1 MTTES
6 MDESAGKPEFD
17 PTTITRPDP
26 ALLRYYI
33 FASLLTGPVSPIVL
47 LPLWFRYYT
56 LQYKFDDSGV
66 SMRWGILFRK
76 EVYLTY
82 RRLQDIHL
90 TRNVLQRWM
99 GLAKISLQT
108 ASGSSQAEMV
118 VEGILQAEEL
128 RDYLYSQMRGA
139 KNPGSQEEVSKET
152 LVSADGQKID
162 TTAADADRVTVALT
176 EIRDA
181 MQTLVDQNRGG
192 QS

>member
-1 MTTES
+1 MATKST
-6 MDESAGKPEFD
+6 DESANPDFD
-17 PTTITRPDP
+17 PTSITRPDP
-26 ALLRYYI
+26 ALFRYYVLT
-33 FASLLTGPVSPIVL
+33 SLLAGPLSPIVL
-47 LPLWFRYYT
+47 LPLWFRYCT
-56 LQYKFDDSGV
+56 LRYKFDDSGV

-90 TRNVLQRWM
+90 TKNVLQRWM

-118 VEGILQAEEL
+118 VEGVLQAEQL

-139 KNPGSQEEVSKET
+139 KNPESQNEPSKAS
-152 LVSADGQKID
+152 LLDSDGKPIVPSASDS
-162 TTAADADRVTVALT
+162 DRVTVALT
-176 EIRDA
+176 EIRDS
-181 MQTLVDQNRGG
+181 MQTLVARNRGE